1 MGVERH
7 PDFAYGLLGK
17 YDALRVTREF
27 PPHISACD

>member
-1 MGVERH
+1 MVVERH

-27 PPHISACD
+27 PPPYICL